1 MFKKLI
7 IPTLILAIFAI
18 NFSFPKSSS
27 ASFGD
32 YTGTSFSTLGVGTS
46 TSAVVS
52 DGSFFWVVDLSGDE
66 VYKFNP
72 DATYT
77 GVHFDIAGSGN
88 GNSNGITFYNNFLWI
103 TDSSDAKVYKYQ
115 TDGTYLTSFDT
126 AGSGAGSPVGI
137 TAYNDFF
144 WIADSTDDEVYKYNP
159 DGTYTGVSFDT
170 SAAGVNLP
178 SDILAYDNFLW
189 ITDDQDNTVYK
200 YNPAGTYTG
209 TSFSSIPSNTVTATI
224 YHDNFFWIFD
234 GFTEDLYKF
243 NLDGTY
249 ASSYITFSPASNP
262 KGIVFYNNFFWI
274 TESSDSEVYKFNPDG
289 TYTGTSFDTI
299 TAGPPTGITAYNDF
313 FWITDNT
320 SDEVYKFN
328 PDGTYT
334 GTHFDTAASGND
346 YPHGITA
353 YNDFFWVVDNVDNE
367 VYKYNP
373 DGTYTGISF
382 DTAGSGTVN
391 LTGITAYNDFFW
403 VVDNGDDKV
412 YKFNPD
418 GTYTG
423 INFSTPS
430 HPSPI
435 DIVNY
440 NNFFWIIN
448 FSNVYQYEATDAVAP
463 TLSSLS
469 PLDGATN
476 VTGNTNL
483 AVTFNEEVV
492 VGSGN
497 VSIFKSSDDS
507 LVEAI
512 DVTSGQVTGTATA
525 TITINPNTNLEAGV
539 SYYIQI
545 DATAI
550 DDLNNNSFAGIAD
563 ETTWDFTV
571 ETTPPIVS
579 SFSPIDNASTV
590 LVNSNLII
598 TFDEAVD
605 VQTGNITIFKSSDDS
620 LVEAIDVTGGLVTG
634 TGTTTI
640 TVNPT
645 FNLNDNTG
653 YYIQIDATAFDDTA
667 GNSFIGISDET
678 TWDFTTTESIAPSV
692 EAFSPADNSINGN
705 IDDNLVITFDEAVDV
720 QTGYI
725 TIFKSSDDSE
735 IEAIDVESGQVAG
748 DGTTV
753 ITINPSSDLSEIT
766 EYYIQID
773 ATAFDDTSGNSF
785 AGIADETTWNFTT
798 TFVPILVD
806 SFSPADNSTD
816 FDINLD
822 DIFITFDENVE
833 FGTGYVTIYK
843 AEDDSVVEALD
854 VEDGDYV
861 EVDNPDVYFYLTEP
875 LEADTE
881 YYIKIDATAFDD
893 TDGNSFAGIDDET
906 TWNFRTYDDVNP
918 TITSI
923 SPEDNENKINTN
935 SDLVITFDE
944 AVNIDEGYITIYKS
958 FDDLQIEAVDVESE
972 QVRGDGTNTIIINLN
987 TGLDYSTDYYVF
999 VGEDAFY
1006 DENDN
1011 YFGGINDESV
1021 WNFTTR
1027 SNVTSTGSTR
1037 NVALPKTTPIVP
1049 SNPLNIDTSLPCTNE
1064 DLFSNITGLPCST
1077 NVEVNTPNVPQS
1089 EDSNK
1094 FIFIK
1099 NLWAPMVDPDVKE
1112 LQKYLNTH
1120 GYPVAITG
1128 PGSPGF
1134 ETTKFG
1140 KLTREALIK
1149 FQFAK
1154 GIVPSV
1160 GFFGPVTRGVVN
1172 SGL

>member
-1 MFKKLI
+1 MRKR
-7 IPTLILAIFAI
+7 AISVIVLLFVFSL
-18 NFSFPKSSS
+18 NFVFPQKSL

-32 YTGTSFSTLGVGTS
+32 YTGTSFSTVGVGTS

-66 VYKFNP
+66 VYKYNP

-88 GNSNGITFYNNFLWI
+88 ANSNGITFYNNFLWI
-103 TDSSDAKVYKYQ
+103 TDSTDAEVYKYQ

-126 AGSGAGSPVGI
+126 AGSGAGNPVGI

-144 WIADSTDDEVYKYNP
+144 WIVDSTDDEVYKYNP
-159 DGTYTGVSFDT
+159 DGTYASVSFDT

-178 SDILAYDNFLW
+178 SDILAYDNFFW
-189 ITDDQDNTVYK
+189 ITDDQDNAIYK

-274 TESSDSEVYKFNPDG
+274 TESSDAEVYKFNPDG

-313 FWITDNT
+313 FWTTDNT

-334 GTHFDTAASGND
+334 GIHFDTAASGND
-346 YPHGITA
+346 YPHGITT
-353 YNDFFWVVDNVDNE
+353 YNDFFWIADYVDSE

-373 DGTYTGISF
+373 DGTYTGTSF
-382 DTAGSGTVN
+382 DTAGSGIVN

-403 VVDNGDDKV
+403 VVDSSGSEV

-440 NNFFWIIN
+440 NNFFWIIYS
-448 FSNVYQYEATDAVAP
+448 SNVYQYEATDAVTP
-463 TLSSLS
+463 IISSLS

-476 VTGNTNL
+476 VAGNVNL
-483 AVTFNEEVV
+483 ALTFNEEVV
-492 VGSGN
+492 VGSGD

-512 DVTSGQVTGTATA
+512 DVESGQVTGTTTT
-525 TITINPNTNLEAGV
+525 TITINPSVSLETGV
-539 SYYIQI
+539 SYYVQI

-550 DDLNNNSFAGIAD
+550 DDLNGNSFAGIAD
-563 ETTWDFTV
+563 ETTWNFTV

-579 SFSPIDNASTV
+579 SFSPLDNAV
-590 LVNSNLII
+590 GVPVSNDLII

-605 VQTGNITIFKSSDDS
+605 VQNGNITIYKSSDDS
-620 LVEAIDVTGGLVTG
+620 LVEAIDVTGGLVAG

-645 FNLNDNTG
+645 SNLNDNTG
-653 YYIQIDATAFDDTA
+653 YYVQIDTTAFDDTAGNSFIGISDEITWNFTTAESVAPTVLIFSPVDGSINGVIDDNLVITFSEAVEVQSGNITIYKSSDDSEIEAIDVESGQVTGDGTDTITINPTSDLSENTEYYIQIDATAFDDTA
-667 GNSFIGISDET
+667 GNSF
-678 TWDFTTTESIAPSV
+678 
-692 EAFSPADNSINGN
+692 
-705 IDDNLVITFDEAVDV
+705 
-720 QTGYI
+720 
-725 TIFKSSDDSE
+725 
-735 IEAIDVESGQVAG
+735 
-748 DGTTV
+748 
-753 ITINPSSDLSEIT
+753 
-766 EYYIQID
+766 
-773 ATAFDDTSGNSF
+773 
-785 AGIADETTWNFTT
+785 AGIADEITWNFTT
-798 TFVPILVD
+798 TFVPILID
-806 SFSPADNSTD
+806 SLSPADNSTD

-822 DIFITFDENVE
+822 DIFITFDESVE
-833 FGTGYVTIYK
+833 VGTGHVTVYK

-854 VEDGDYV
+854 VTDTDYV

-893 TDGNSFAGIDDET
+893 TDGNSFTGIDDET

-918 TITSI
+918 TVTSL
-923 SPEDNENKINTN
+923 SPEDDDNNANKSNNLI
-935 SDLVITFDE
+935 ITFVE
-944 AVNIDEGYITIYKS
+944 AVNIDQGYITIYKS
-958 FDDLQIEAVDVESE
+958 FDDSQLEEIDVTSE
-972 QVRGDGTNTIIINLN
+972 QVTGNGTETITINLN

-999 VGEDAFY
+999 IGEDAFY

-1011 YFGGINDESV
+1011 YFGGISDESV

-1027 SNVTSTGSTR
+1027 NNITSTGSTR

-1049 SNPLNIDTSLPCTNE
+1049 LVPLHIDTPLPCTNGA
-1064 DLFSNITGLPCST
+1064 LFSNITGLPCST
-1077 NVEVNTPNVPQS
+1077 NVEVNTNNTPQN

-1094 FIFIK
+1094 FIFTK
-1099 NLWAPMVDPDVKE
+1099 NLWTPMIDPEVKE

-1120 GYPVAITG
+1120 GYLLAISGIGSTG
-1128 PGSPGF
+1128 N
-1134 ETTKFG
+1134 ETNKFG
-1140 KLTREALIK
+1140 NLTIQALKKFQIANGLKPDAVVGPKTREFL
-1149 FQFAK
+1149 
-1154 GIVPSV
+1154 
-1160 GFFGPVTRGVVN
+1160 N
-1172 SGL
+1172 SN

>member
-1 MFKKLI
+1 MQKK
-7 IPTLILAIFAI
+7 AISIFVLLCVLSM
-18 NFSFPKSSS
+18 NFVLPQKSL

-32 YTGTSFSTLGVGTS
+32 YTGTSFSTVGVGTS

-66 VYKFNP
+66 VYKYNP

-77 GVHFDIAGSGN
+77 GTHFDIAGSGN
-88 GNSNGITFYNNFLWI
+88 GNANGITFYNNFLWI
-103 TDSSDAKVYKYQ
+103 TDSTDAEVYKYQ

-126 AGSGAGSPVGI
+126 AGSGAGNPVGI

-144 WIADSTDDEVYKYNP
+144 WIVDSTDDEVYKYNP
-159 DGTYTGVSFDT
+159 DGTYASVSFDT

-178 SDILAYDNFLW
+178 SDILAYDNFFW
-189 ITDDQDNTVYK
+189 ITDDQDNAIYK

-274 TESSDSEVYKFNPDG
+274 TESSDAEVYKFNPDG

-299 TAGPPTGITAYNDF
+299 TAGPPTGITVYNDF

-353 YNDFFWVVDNVDNE
+353 YNDFFWVADYVDNE

-373 DGTYTGISF
+373 DGTYTGTSF

-403 VVDNGDDKV
+403 VVDNSDDKV

-440 NNFFWIIN
+440 NNFFWVIYS
-448 FSNVYQYEATDAVAP
+448 SNVYQYEATDAVAP
-463 TLSSLS
+463 TVSGLS

-476 VTGNTNL
+476 VAGNVNL
-483 AVTFNEEVV
+483 AITFNEEVV
-492 VGSGN
+492 VGSGDI
-497 VSIFKSSDDS
+497 SIFKSSDDS

-512 DVTSGQVTGTATA
+512 DVTSGQVTGTATT
-525 TITINPNTNLEAGV
+525 TITINPTANLETGV
-539 SYYIQI
+539 SYYVQI
-545 DATAI
+545 DTTAI

-563 ETTWDFTV
+563 ETTWNFTV
-571 ETTPPIVS
+571 ETTPPTVS
-579 SFSPIDNASTV
+579 SFSPLDNAVGVPVS
-590 LVNSNLII
+590 NNLII

-605 VQTGNITIFKSSDDS
+605 VQSGNITIYKSSDDS
-620 LVEAIDVTGGLVTG
+620 IIEMIDVTGGLVTG

-645 FNLNDNTG
+645 SNLNDNTG
-653 YYIQIDATAFDDTA
+653 YYVQVDATAFDDTA

-678 TWDFTTTESIAPSV
+678 TWNFSTAESVAPTV
-692 EAFSPADNSINGN
+692 LTFSPADGSINGV
-705 IDDNLVITFDEAVDV
+705 IDDNLVITFSEAVEV
-720 QTGYI
+720 QSGNI
-725 TIFKSSDDSE
+725 TIYLSSDDSE
-735 IEAIDVESGQVAG
+735 VEVIDVTSGQVTG
-748 DGTTV
+748 DVTAI
-753 ITINPSSDLSEIT
+753 ITINPSSDLLENT
-766 EYYIQID
+766 GYYIQID

-798 TFVPILVD
+798 TFFPILID
-806 SFSPADNSTD
+806 SFSPADNSTN

-822 DIFITFDENVE
+822 DIYITFAEYVD
-833 FGTGYVTIYK
+833 FGTGYVTVYK

-854 VEDGDYV
+854 VTDTDYV
-861 EVDNPDVYFYLTEP
+861 EVDNPDVYLYLTDS
-875 LEADTE
+875 LEADTN

-893 TDGNSFAGIDDET
+893 TDGNSFAGIADET
-906 TWNFRTYDDVNP
+906 TWNFRTYDDVSP
-918 TITSI
+918 LVVSFD
-923 SPEDNENKINTN
+923 PEDDSSGVVPDTN
-935 SDLVITFDE
+935 ITLVFDE
-944 AVNIDEGYITIYKS
+944 AVTIDDDNILIKKVFDDSIIETIAVDDPNVTGSGTTTITI
-958 FDDLQIEAVDVESE
+958 DPVNE
-972 QVRGDGTNTIIINLN
+972 
-987 TGLDYSTDYYVF
+987 LDYSTDYYIEI
-999 VGEDAFY
+999 GEDAFY
-1006 DENDN
+1006 DENNN
-1011 YFGGINDESV
+1011 YFAGITGNSTF
-1021 WNFTTR
+1021 NFQIK
-1027 SNVTSTGSTR
+1027 SNVVSSGSSR
-1037 NVALPKTTPIVP
+1037 QVARSTPIQVP
-1049 SNPLNIDTSLPCTNE
+1049 VILPPNSTVPCTGGA
-1064 DLFSNITGLPCST
+1064 LFSNLTGQPCNGNSVT
-1077 NVEVNTPNVPQS
+1077 PNTPNTP
-1089 EDSNK
+1089 DSDSTK
-1094 FIFIK
+1094 FIFTK
-1099 NLWAPMVDPDVKE
+1099 NLWSGMIDLEVKE

-1120 GYPVAITG
+1120 GYLLAISG
-1128 PGSPGF
+1128 IGSLGN
-1134 ETTKFG
+1134 ETNKFG
-1140 KLTREALIK
+1140 NLTIQALKKFQSANGLKPDAVVGPKTREFL
-1149 FQFAK
+1149 
-1154 GIVPSV
+1154 
-1160 GFFGPVTRGVVN
+1160 N
-1172 SGL
+1172 NN